1 MVKRKGTVGRPGMGL
16 EASAR
21 HENFCAG
28 TVCFEVI
35 LAVSDEPVMARPKET
50 DKKRKQKLKE
60 ILDFSFLEI

>member
-35 LAVSDEPVMARPKET
+35 LAVSDEPAMARPKET
-50 DKKRKQKLKE
+50 DKKGKE
-60 ILDFSFLEI
+60 N